1 MDCLLQFNKTKKQE
15 PYLIP
20 VFTVFLKCVQFGV
33 HFKVRFFLYNYLV
46 YIFVLNI
53 TFVRIKQMRK
63 YRLPWSIAAFGFV
76 AVAYGTYSLVSHLKN
91 DDGIFLPGL
100 LMLIAGALALL
111 TLLVLILIDA
121 FKRIRNKE
129 LIETPIN
136 EDSYEEAIKVEEEE
150 EKHISENPINID
162 EDGIENVDEYEEEE
176 FTPSYTRS
184 YSSSSYSY
192 STIYVK
198 EIGYGP
204 VLRID
209 GSRILDMR
217 NNVYYHIE
225 NNIVIQDGYGP
236 AFEIRGNQIKD
247 VYGSYLFE
255 ISGNNI
261 NKVFGGFYASIS
273 GNYITLFDSSRKYET
288 TESLSR
294 NQILIVAALLFGRY

>member
-1 MDCLLQFNKTKKQE
+1 M
-15 PYLIP
+15 
-20 VFTVFLKCVQFGV
+20 
-33 HFKVRFFLYNYLV
+33 
-46 YIFVLNI
+46 
-53 TFVRIKQMRK
+53 TFATIKQMRK

-76 AVAYGTYSLVSHLKN
+76 TVAYGTYSLVSHLKN
-91 DDGIFLPGL
+91 DEEIFLPGL
-100 LMLIAGALALL
+100 LMLIAGAIALL

-121 FKRIRNKE
+121 FKRIRNKD
-129 LIETPIN
+129 LIEAPIK
-136 EDSYEEAIKVEEEE
+136 EDSYEEAIKLEEE
-150 EKHISENPINID
+150 EKHISKNPINID
-162 EDGIENVDEYEEEE
+162 EEEIENEEIDNVEEYDEEEEEE

-192 STIYVK
+192 SIIYVK

-209 GSRILDMR
+209 GGRILDMR

-236 AFEIRGNQIKD
+236 TFEIRGNQIKD

-261 NKVFGGFYASIS
+261 NKVFGGFYASVS
-273 GNYITLFDSSRKYET
+273 GNYITLFDSSKKFEV

-294 NQILIVAALLFGRY
+294 NQILIIAALLFGRY

>member
-1 MDCLLQFNKTKKQE
+1 
-15 PYLIP
+15 
-20 VFTVFLKCVQFGV
+20 
-33 HFKVRFFLYNYLV
+33 
-46 YIFVLNI
+46 
-53 TFVRIKQMRK
+53 MRK

-91 DDGIFLPGL
+91 NEEIFLPGL
-100 LMLIAGALALL
+100 LMLIAGAIALL
-111 TLLVLILIDA
+111 TLLVLILMDA
-121 FKRIRNKE
+121 FKRIRNKD
-129 LIETPIN
+129 LIEAPIK
-136 EDSYEEAIKVEEEE
+136 EDSYEEAIKVEEE
-150 EKHISENPINID
+150 HISENHINMD
-162 EDGIENVDEYEEEE
+162 EEKIENEEIENVDEYDEEEEEE
-176 FTPSYTRS
+176 FMPSYTRS

-217 NNVYYHIE
+217 NNAYYHVE

-236 AFEIRGNQIKD
+236 TFEIRGNQIKD

-261 NKVFGGFYASIS
+261 NKVFGGFYASVS

-294 NQILIVAALLFGRY
+294 NQILIIAALLFGRY

>member
-1 MDCLLQFNKTKKQE
+1 M
-15 PYLIP
+15 
-20 VFTVFLKCVQFGV
+20 
-33 HFKVRFFLYNYLV
+33 
-46 YIFVLNI
+46 
-53 TFVRIKQMRK
+53 TFATIKQMRK
-63 YRLPWSIAAFGFV
+63 NRLPWSIAAFGFV
-76 AVAYGTYSLVSHLKN
+76 TVAYGTYSLVSHLKN
-91 DDGIFLPGL
+91 DEEIFLPGL

-129 LIETPIN
+129 LIENPIK
-136 EDSYEEAIKVEEEE
+136 EDSYEEVIEEEKEE

-162 EDGIENVDEYEEEE
+162 EQEIEDEEINSTDEDDEEEEEE
-176 FTPSYTRS
+176 FTSSYTRS

-209 GSRILDMR
+209 GSHILDMR
-217 NNVYYHIE
+217 NNVYYHVE

-236 AFEIRGNQIKD
+236 EFEIRGNQTKD

-261 NKVFGGFYASIS
+261 NKVFDGFYDSIS
-273 GNYITLFDSSRKYET
+273 GNYITLFDSSRKFET

-294 NQILIVAALLFGRY
+294 NQILIIAALLFGRY

>member
-1 MDCLLQFNKTKKQE
+1 
-15 PYLIP
+15 
-20 VFTVFLKCVQFGV
+20 
-33 HFKVRFFLYNYLV
+33 
-46 YIFVLNI
+46 
-53 TFVRIKQMRK
+53 MRK

-76 AVAYGTYSLVSHLKN
+76 AVAYGTYSLVSHLKS
-91 DDGIFLPGL
+91 DEEMFLPGL
-100 LMLIAGALALL
+100 LMLIAGAIALL

-121 FKRIRNKE
+121 FKRIRNKD

-162 EDGIENVDEYEEEE
+162 EEEIENEEIDNVEEYDEEEEEE

-217 NNVYYHIE
+217 NNVYYHVE

-236 AFEIRGNQIKD
+236 TFEIRGNQIKD

-255 ISGNNI
+255 ISENNI

-294 NQILIVAALLFGRY
+294 NQILIIAALLFGRY

>member
-1 MDCLLQFNKTKKQE
+1 M
-15 PYLIP
+15 
-20 VFTVFLKCVQFGV
+20 
-33 HFKVRFFLYNYLV
+33 
-46 YIFVLNI
+46 
-53 TFVRIKQMRK
+53 TFARIKQMRK

-76 AVAYGTYSLVSHLKN
+76 AVAYGTYSLVSHLKS
-91 DDGIFLPGL
+91 DEEIFLPSL
-100 LMLIAGALALL
+100 LMLIAGAIALL

-121 FKRIRNKE
+121 LKRIRNKD
-129 LIETPIN
+129 LIEAPIN

-150 EKHISENPINID
+150 ERHISENPINID
-162 EDGIENVDEYEEEE
+162 EEEIEDEEINSADEDEEEEEEE
-176 FTPSYTRS
+176 FTPSYRRS
-184 YSSSSYSY
+184 YSSSNYSY

-217 NNVYYHIE
+217 NNVYYHVE

-236 AFEIRGNQIKD
+236 VFEIRGNQIKD

-294 NQILIVAALLFGRY
+294 NQILIIAALLFGRY

>member
-1 MDCLLQFNKTKKQE
+1 
-15 PYLIP
+15 
-20 VFTVFLKCVQFGV
+20 
-33 HFKVRFFLYNYLV
+33 
-46 YIFVLNI
+46 
-53 TFVRIKQMRK
+53 MRK

-76 AVAYGTYSLVSHLKN
+76 AVAYGTYSLVSHLKS
-91 DDGIFLPGL
+91 DEEIFLPGL
-100 LMLIAGALALL
+100 LMLIAGAIALL

-121 FKRIRNKE
+121 FKRIRNKD
-129 LIETPIN
+129 LIEAPIK

-150 EKHISENPINID
+150 EHISENPINID
-162 EDGIENVDEYEEEE
+162 EEEIDNLEEYGEEEEE

-217 NNVYYHIE
+217 NNAYYHIE

-236 AFEIRGNQIKD
+236 TFEIRGNQIKD

-261 NKVFGGFYASIS
+261 NKVFGGFYASVS
-273 GNYITLFDSSRKYET
+273 GNYITLFDSSRKFEA

-294 NQILIVAALLFGRY
+294 NQILIIAALLFGRY

>member
-1 MDCLLQFNKTKKQE
+1 M
-15 PYLIP
+15 
-20 VFTVFLKCVQFGV
+20 
-33 HFKVRFFLYNYLV
+33 
-46 YIFVLNI
+46 
-53 TFVRIKQMRK
+53 TFATIKQMRK
-63 YRLPWSIAAFGFV
+63 YCLPWSIATFGFV
-76 AVAYGTYSLVSHLKN
+76 TVAYGTYSLVSHLKN
-91 DDGIFLPGL
+91 DEEIFLPGL

-111 TLLVLILIDA
+111 TLLVLILMDA

-129 LIETPIN
+129 LIETPIK
-136 EDSYEEAIKVEEEE
+136 EDSYEEAIKVEE

-162 EDGIENVDEYEEEE
+162 EQEKEDEEINSADEDDEEEEEE

-217 NNVYYHIE
+217 NNVYYHVE
-225 NNIVIQDGYGP
+225 NNIVIQDGYGL

-261 NKVFGGFYASIS
+261 NKVFGGFYASVS
-273 GNYITLFDSSRKYET
+273 GNYITLFDSSRKFET

-294 NQILIVAALLFGRY
+294 NQILIIAALLFGRY

>member
-1 MDCLLQFNKTKKQE
+1 
-15 PYLIP
+15 
-20 VFTVFLKCVQFGV
+20 
-33 HFKVRFFLYNYLV
+33 
-46 YIFVLNI
+46 
-53 TFVRIKQMRK
+53 MRK

-76 AVAYGTYSLVSHLKN
+76 AVAYGTYSLVSHLKS
-91 DDGIFLPGL
+91 DEEISLPGL
-100 LMLIAGALALL
+100 LMLIAGGISLL
-111 TLLVLILIDA
+111 TLLVLILMDA
-121 FKRIRNKE
+121 FKRIRDKE
-129 LIETPIN
+129 LIEAPIK
-136 EDSYEEAIKVEEEE
+136 EDTYEGVIEEEEE

-162 EDGIENVDEYEEEE
+162 EEEIENEEIDNVEEYDEEEEE
-176 FTPSYTRS
+176 FTPSYTKS

-217 NNVYYHIE
+217 NNVYYHVE

-261 NKVFGGFYASIS
+261 NKVFGGCYASVS
-273 GNYITLFDSSRKYET
+273 GNYITLFDSSRKFEA

-294 NQILIVAALLFGRY
+294 NQILIIAALLFGRY